1 MHDEPRTG
9 AEALAMDAAF
19 QLQSEMPVRDL
30 VYLNGSILP
39 RAEARVSV
47 EDRGF
52 LFGDGVYEVLR
63 AVRGRLF
70 AESFHNER
78 LDRSLKG
85 IRITLPEPLSA
96 RSLVQIASDL
106 LRENG
111 LTDGEATVYMQV
123 TRGVATR
130 SHAYP
135 SPPVMPSIYISVV
148 SFKPMVELKK
158 TGTAA
163 VTQPDIRW
171 GRCDLKTLNLLPNVM
186 AAQYA
191 AEQGAFESVLIRDGH
206 ITEGSRTNVF
216 GVVGGALRT
225 HPCNSLIL
233 PGITRSVVESLC
245 AELKIELDQ
254 TPIAT
259 EEIPRLREM
268 FLSGTTTDVMPIVKL
283 DGRPVGD
290 GKPGEL
296 TRRLQKILSDAIYSG
311 AD

>member
-1 MHDEPRTG
+1 LE
-9 AEALAMDAAF
+9 
-19 QLQSEMPVRDL
+19 
-30 VYLNGSILP
+30 
-39 RAEARVSV
+39 
-47 EDRGF
+47 
-52 LFGDGVYEVLR
+52 
-63 AVRGRLF
+63 
-70 AESFHNER
+70 
-78 LDRSLKG
+78 RSLEG
-85 IRITLPEPLSA
+85 IRITLPESLPAHALSK
-96 RSLVQIASDL
+96 IASDL

-111 LTDGEATVYMQV
+111 LMGGEATVYMQV

-135 SPPVMPSIYISVV
+135 SPAATPSIYISVA
-148 SFKPMVELKK
+148 SFQPMVDLQK
-158 TGTAA
+158 TGSVA
-163 VTQPDIRW
+163 VTQPDLRW
-171 GRCDLKTLNLLPNVM
+171 GRCDLKTINLLPNVM

-191 AEQGAFESVLIRDGH
+191 VEQGAFESILIRDGH

-233 PGITRSVVESLC
+233 PGITRSVVENLC

-254 TPIAT
+254 TPMST

-268 FLSGTTTDVMPIVKL
+268 FISGTTTDVMPIVKL

-290 GKPGEL
+290 GKPGET
-296 TRRLQKILSDAIYSG
+296 TRRLQKILSDVIYSL